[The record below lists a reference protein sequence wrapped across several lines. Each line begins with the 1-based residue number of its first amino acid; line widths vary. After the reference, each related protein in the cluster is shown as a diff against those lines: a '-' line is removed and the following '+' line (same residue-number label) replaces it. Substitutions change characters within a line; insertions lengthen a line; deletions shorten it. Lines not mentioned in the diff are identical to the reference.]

1 MSVQKQAAHLR
12 KKGVLLGTRQKEGRT
27 VYIYML
33 TKIFAEVVFK
43 NDNTDEIAER
53 IHTLAG
59 LKNLNEYLEKEFKAS
74 F

>member
-12 KKGVLLGTRQKEGRT
+12 KKGVMLGTRQKDGRT

-33 TKIFAEVVFK
+33 NKIFAEVVFK